1 MLLASRDRFDD
12 VVSLSHA
19 ILLAPNRSHYL
30 MLFRDR
36 YNTMVNYMRLP
47 GMGPSS
53 MAQINPAVQEFQRD
67 DGYVCQTFNDPQ
79 DAVR

>member
-1 MLLASRDRFDD
+1 
-12 VVSLSHA
+12 
-19 ILLAPNRSHYL
+19 